1 LGVIVESEKGKL
13 MKRFNLVVVCF
24 FLSLSS
30 SYALSETATDRL
42 LTKIMDKQIPAML
55 HEARDQPWTGGTYAI
70 RIFRNGAPV
79 FKSDTEDMSVS
90 LPLRAEIEG
99 NAGLLNSPIICRAD
113 FKTMARVD
121 VQPDYSAGAIRAK
134 SKVTL
139 PIPKVVADCGVI
151 EFPVEAF
158 LEQLVSSNKAQWEM
172 DIDKALNTELKKLAL

>member
-1 LGVIVESEKGKL
+1 MKG
-13 MKRFNLVVVCF
+13 FNVVVACF
-24 FLSLSS
+24 ISALSS
-30 SYALSETATDRL
+30 FYVAAETATDQL
-42 LTKIMDKQIPAML
+42 LTRIMDKQIPALL

-79 FKSDTEDMSVS
+79 FKSDTEDMTVS
-90 LPLRAEIEG
+90 MPLRAEMEG
-99 NAGLLNSPIICRAD
+99 NAGLLNSPIICRAN

-121 VQPDYSAGAIRAK
+121 VLPDYSAGAIRAK

-151 EFPVEAF
+151 EFPVDAF

-172 DIDKALNTELKKLAL
+172 DIDKALNAERKKLAWGVGGWFL